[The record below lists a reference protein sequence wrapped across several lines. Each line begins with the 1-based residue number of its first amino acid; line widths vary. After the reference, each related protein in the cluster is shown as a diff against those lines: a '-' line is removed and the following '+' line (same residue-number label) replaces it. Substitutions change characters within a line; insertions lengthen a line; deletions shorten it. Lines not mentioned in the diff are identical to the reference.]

1 MRHWILLCSL
11 AVLSLAN
18 GAVSSAASVEANAA
32 AKPAPADAPK
42 PVTVTTYTVTAVR
55 HNSGIQ
61 AVGQLLADEQVVIR
75 PEIAGRIVALD
86 FREGG
91 AVRAGQ
97 VLLRLEAA
105 EPQARLHEREA
116 DVKGLEDRLKRAE
129 SLFAQQF
136 VSEQAVTDARQ
147 ALGMGRARMDEMRAQ
162 LDKNVIRAPFS
173 GMAGF
178 RQVSLGAY
186 VKEGE
191 DIVTLS
197 KVDVLKLD
205 VRVPETRLGLVKQ
218 AKTAVVE
225 VDAWPGERFQARL
238 QAVSPSIDSAT
249 RTLLVRA
256 QVNNDGRLKPGMFAR
271 VTVDATGAGD
281 MLRVPE
287 QVIVPK
293 AGKNL
298 VFRVEDGVAR
308 AVPVKIGRREPGWAE
323 VSGLRVGDVVVTDGQ
338 IKLKPGAPVREGNTV
353 GKPDAKPAGNAP
365 GKPAG
370 K

>member
-1 MRHWILLCSL
+1 MRCWILLCSL
-11 AVLSLAN
+11 GFL
-18 GAVSSAASVEANAA
+18 SAAL
-32 AKPAPADAPK
+32 PAVVVAQSKDQLSDQRKDQPK
-42 PVTVTTYTVTAVR
+42 PVTVATYTVTASER
-55 HNSGIQ
+55 SAGIQ

-75 PEIAGRIVALD
+75 PEIAGRIAALD

-91 AVRAGQ
+91 AVRSGQ

-105 EPQARLHEREA
+105 EPQARLREREA
-116 DVKGLEDRLKRAE
+116 DVNGLEDRLKRAE

-147 ALGMGRARMDEMRAQ
+147 ALGMGRARLDEMRAQ
-162 LDKNVIRAPFS
+162 LEKSVIRAPFS
-173 GMAGF
+173 GVVGF

-238 QAVSPSIDSAT
+238 QALSPSVDSAT

-256 QVNNDGRLKPGMFAR
+256 LVKNDGRLKPGMFAR
-271 VTVDATGAGD
+271 VTVDAAGAGG

-308 AVPVKIGRREPGWAE
+308 AVPVRIGRREPGWAE
-323 VSGLRVGDVVVTDGQ
+323 VSGLHVGDVVVSDGQ
-338 IKLKPGAPVREGNTV
+338 IKLKSGAPVSV
-353 GKPDAKPAGNAP
+353 GKLFNKPV

-370 K
+370 KPVGK